1 MHVRSRMYRNTDR
14 ARRERNF
21 RAVADRIQQH
31 LRLQRELLWHP
42 RLGLVGRRQP
52 ILVTSHGSSPRSW
65 TRR

>member
-1 MHVRSRMYRNTDR
+1 MYRNTDR

-42 RLGLVGRRQP
+42 RLGLAGRRYP
-52 ILVTSHGSSPRSW
+52 IPVSARGTHRSW